1 MSRPMQ
7 REARLLATSALLL
20 AFLAHA
26 QVPVNDGRLWQR
38 GEIVSANSGLC
49 LAVQAGWG
57 GEGSN
62 VIQDVCGSSGTRWSL
77 RDLGGREFVIVND
90 DTGYVLDVTR
100 SSMED
105 GANVQQWGW
114 NRSYAQRWRVDTTG
128 RDLVQIVN
136 QGSGKCLDVEGRSR
150 EPGANVS
157 QYRCTGGAN
166 QLWRIQSVAVAQPPI
181 VGRPPVVV
189 PPPAR
194 PPLQPP
200 VAGRPQ
206 GRIVYAGMIV
216 SRASGK
222 CVDVERSRTDDGAN
236 IRQWSCNGTNAQL
249 WDMIEVGRGE
259 VAIVARVSGKVMDV
273 YGGDYRNGANVSQQR
288 WYGSAPQRW
297 RIEPAGRGFSRFVN
311 VGTGKCLDL
320 TGGGFEDGVN
330 IAQFDCHG
338 GENQQWR
345 IEVRGSGPAWGGHW
359 DPNPVT
365 NRPNQNWSEPP
376 PPFAVG
382 VFSAN
387 APEFGGQVELSVYS
401 DGVVALMLPN
411 RARMDGYFRNGELY
425 FGFNRYEIEETGNGF
440 RARAVGDR
448 ALPIQ
453 FRRIR

>member
-1 MSRPMQ
+1 MSR
-7 REARLLATSALLL
+7 RKRLHVGAFSAFCALGATLV
-20 AFLAHA
+20 HA
-26 QVPVNDGRLWQR
+26 QTPVNDGRLWQR

-62 VIQDVCGSSGTRWSL
+62 VIQDVCGRLGTRWSL
-77 RDLGGREFVIVND
+77 RDLGGREFAIVND

-100 SSMED
+100 SSMDD
-105 GANVQQWGW
+105 GANIQQWGW
-114 NRSYAQRWRVDTTG
+114 NRSYAQRWRLDATG
-128 RDLVQIVN
+128 RDFVQIVN

-150 EPGANVS
+150 EPGANIS

-166 QLWRIQSVAVAQPPI
+166 QLWRIQSVAVAQPP
-181 VGRPPVVV
+181 VRPPIQ
-189 PPPAR
+189 
-194 PPLQPP
+194 PPL
-200 VAGRPQ
+200 ASRPQ
-206 GRIVYAGMIV
+206 GRVVYAGMIV

-249 WDMIEVGRGE
+249 WDMIDLGRGE
-259 VAIVARVSGKVMDV
+259 LAIVARVSGKVMDV
-273 YGGDYRNGANVSQQR
+273 YGGDYRNNANVSQQS

-320 TGGGFEDGVN
+320 ASGGFEDGAN

-345 IEVRGSGPAWGGHW
+345 IEVRGSGPAWGGTW

-365 NRPNQNWSEPP
+365 NRPNQSWSEPP
-376 PPFAVG
+376 PPFAIG

-387 APEFGGQVELSVYS
+387 APEFGGPVELSVYS

-411 RARMDGYFRNGELY
+411 RSRMDGYFRNGELY

-453 FRRIR
+453 FRRVR